1 MKSVGK
7 EYTMIMVR
15 IDEKDTYFKP
25 ATDWCIS
32 SENNLLYVYN
42 KEELLATFSKWDYV
56 RFV

>member
-1 MKSVGK
+1 
-7 EYTMIMVR
+7 MIMVR
-15 IDEKDTYFKP
+15 IDEKDTYFNP

-32 SENNLLYVYN
+32 PENNLLYVYN